1 MRGYRYHQLLAQ
13 GKYLGGASAR
23 GRLVAL
29 GEYPGLLDG
38 DGVVRGEL
46 YYFDDIDAALTTV
59 DPVEGYNSADPERSL
74 YLRVERAIQYLPA
87 PHTGVTAFL
96 YVYNGTV
103 DSAPPVPDGDWR
115 RFCADRS
122 TAHLTD
128 GGDA

>member
-13 GKYLGGASAR
+13 GKYLGGASTP

-29 GEYPGLLDG
+29 GAYPGLIEG

-59 DPVEGYNSADPERSL
+59 DPVEGYNSADPDGSL
-74 YLRVERAIQYLPA
+74 YRRVERTIQYLPP

-96 YVYNGTV
+96 YVYNGRV

-115 RFCADRS
+115 HFCTDG
-122 TAHLTD
+122 TPVQLTD
-128 GGDA
+128 SGDA